1 VPTAAAGAIGLA
13 AVGMVVSIGA
23 TRSAMP
29 APSGIATAPPP
40 SHVVSPALAAA
51 PVPDP
56 EPTSTDATPTPTPT
70 PTPVD
75 EGAPAARSA
84 GAVRTSAMPSP
95 SPQVI
100 ASPPVETAAEPE
112 ATPTPTPTP
121 TPTLAQELAL
131 LEEARR
137 LLPREPARALG
148 PLAEHRRLHVTGA
161 LSDERDL
168 MELDALRR
176 AGRSQ
181 EAAERARAW
190 LARDPAGLHSSRVR
204 AILASLE
211 GR

>member
-1 VPTAAAGAIGLA
+1 MSEPRRWKDSPDAPLGMRELLASARPTRALDDVGRRRGATRIARLGVAPAAAAAAVGIWTKLAAAGAIGLA
-13 AVGMVVSIGA
+13 AVGTVVSIGA

-112 ATPTPTPTP
+112 ATRSPAARETASPTC
-121 TPTLAQELAL
+121 
-131 LEEARR
+131 
-137 LLPREPARALG
+137 G
-148 PLAEHRRLHVTGA
+148 PPPPSA
-161 LSDERDL
+161 
-168 MELDALRR
+168 
-176 AGRSQ
+176 
-181 EAAERARAW
+181 
-190 LARDPAGLHSSRVR
+190 
-204 AILASLE
+204 
-211 GR
+211 